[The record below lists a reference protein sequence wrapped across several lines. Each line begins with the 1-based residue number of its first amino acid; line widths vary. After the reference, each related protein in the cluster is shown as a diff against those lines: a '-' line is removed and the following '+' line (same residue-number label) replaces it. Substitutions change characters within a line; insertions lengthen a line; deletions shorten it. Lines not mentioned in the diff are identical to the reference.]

1 MEYVLNQL
9 INGICQ
15 GAIYA
20 LMAIGYSTIVG
31 VVGMVTFTY
40 GEIMMIGAYGAFYAF
55 QFAGS
60 NILLGLLFAFFCSF
74 LLGIVVYKLCYE
86 RFFNAP
92 RHISLLCTIGF
103 SILIKNLVQ
112 LVFGPEVKSLPNIIV
127 NKTFSLNIGGISL
140 DFRLLQLVI
149 MGLVV
154 VFALLLTFFFNH
166 TRAGVALRAV
176 SQSKDAA
183 YLVGINVRRT
193 AMLGNCIGC
202 GFGGIAG
209 CLLAIYYI
217 NFYSYTFGS
226 FSTKAF
232 SASVLGGLVD
242 LRMSA
247 LGGLCIGI
255 IENLGITISS
265 ATFRDVFAF
274 GFLILMLVLRPQG
287 FAAKKGTR
295 V

>member
-40 GEIMMIGAYGAFYAF
+40 GEIMMIGAYGAFYIF
-55 QFAGS
+55 LTCGN
-60 NILLGLLFAFFCSF
+60 NILLGLLMSFACSF
-74 LLGIVVYKLCYE
+74 VLGIAVYKLCYE

-103 SILIKNLVQ
+103 SMLIKNLAQ
-112 LVFGPEVKSLPNIIV
+112 IVFGPETKSMLNIIPNRIFTLHLGSIAV
-127 NKTFSLNIGGISL
+127 
-140 DFRLLQLVI
+140 DFRLLQIVI
-149 MGLVV
+149 MLLVV
-154 VFALLLTFFFNH
+154 FLALLLTFFFNR
-166 TRAGVALRAV
+166 TRAGIALRAV
-176 SQSKDAA
+176 SQNKDAA

-193 AMLGNCIGC
+193 ALLGNCIGC

-209 CLLAIYYI
+209 CLLGIYYI
-217 NFYSYTFGS
+217 NFYSYTFGT

-247 LGGLCIGI
+247 LGGLCLGI
-255 IENLGITISS
+255 IENLGIAFTE

-287 FAAKKGTR
+287 FAVKKGTR

>member
-40 GEIMMIGAYGAFYAF
+40 GEIMMIGAYGAFYIF
-55 QFAGS
+55 LTCGN
-60 NILLGLLFAFFCSF
+60 NILLGLLMSFACSF
-74 LLGIVVYKLCYE
+74 VLGIAVYKLCYE

-103 SILIKNLVQ
+103 SMLIKNLAQ
-112 LVFGPEVKSLPNIIV
+112 IVFGPETKSMLNIIPNRIFTLHLGSIAV
-127 NKTFSLNIGGISL
+127 
-140 DFRLLQLVI
+140 DFRLLQIVI
-149 MGLVV
+149 LLLVV
-154 VFALLLTFFFNH
+154 FLALLLTFFFTR
-166 TRAGVALRAV
+166 TRAGIALRAA
-176 SQSKDAA
+176 SQNKDAA
-183 YLVGINVRRT
+183 YLVGINVRR
-193 AMLGNCIGC
+193 
-202 GFGGIAG
+202 
-209 CLLAIYYI
+209 YI
-217 NFYSYTFGS
+217 TFPSYTFGS
-226 FSTKAF
+226 FSMKAF

-247 LGGLCIGI
+247 LGGLCLGI

-274 GFLILMLVLRPQG
+274 GFLILMLIIRPQG
-287 FAAKKGTR
+287 FAVKKGTR